1 MARTLFFIGAF
12 AKAQMPINGLGARN
26 VLGRSAFLRNGPVRV
41 RLFSFLREFLLVAI
55 RMHRGNFERLIAQ
68 NQAFHKRAAATHDGP
83 IQPFVLRLATGQIML
98 FNIDIARRLT
108 HSSSPIEPAAHHDA
122 LDKRLATHVRFVRTV
137 FSKRALHGAALAG
150 GLTAFVFRGHAEHF
164 LVGFIFFR
172 HAFSFVRH
180 AWSFLLDSWHGR
192 AATPLARPNR
202 PNRLP
207 HRRA

>member
-12 AKAQMPINGLGARN
+12 AKARMPLNGLGAGS

-55 RMHRGNFERLIAQ
+55 GMHRGNFERLIAQ

-83 IQPFVLRLATGQIML
+83 IQPFILRLATGQIMF
-98 FNIDIARRLT
+98 FNIDVARRLA
-108 HSSSPIEPAAHHDA
+108 HGSRPIEPAAHHNA
-122 LDKRLATHVRFVRTV
+122 LDKRLAAHVRFVRTV

-150 GLTAFVFRGHAEHF
+150 GLTAFVFHGRTEHF
-164 LVGFIFFR
+164 LVGFMFFR

-180 AWSFLLDSWHGR
+180 AWSFLLDS
-192 AATPLARPNR
+192 
-202 PNRLP
+202 
-207 HRRA
+207 

>member
-12 AKAQMPINGLGARN
+12 AKARMPLNGLGAGS

-55 RMHRGNFERLIAQ
+55 GMHRGNFERLIAQ

-83 IQPFVLRLATGQIML
+83 IQPFILRLATGQVMF
-98 FNIDIARRLT
+98 FNIDVARRLA
-108 HSSSPIEPAAHHDA
+108 HGSRPIEPAAHHNA
-122 LDKRLATHVRFVRTV
+122 LDKRLAAHVRFVRTV
-137 FSKRALHGAALAG
+137 FSKRALHGAALAE
-150 GLTAFVFRGHAEHF
+150 GLTAFVFHGRTEHF

-180 AWSFLLDSWHGR
+180 AWSFLLDSWHRR
-192 AATPLARPNR
+192 ATAPPAHPDCPNH
-202 PNRLP
+202 PP